1 LSKRDLLK
9 QSSRRLRRR
18 MCGEAPP
25 RRGTFGEKEGLGPR
39 FGLSPMSVSAKG
51 RIRGVALF
59 LLLKAFG
66 EGKPRLTSGGRA
78 GVLLLLVVLT
88 FAFAACSRNE
98 RRYDLKGK
106 VVMVE
111 KEKHLV
117 TISHEDVAGLMPS
130 MTMPF
135 TVPNQADLDFLA
147 PEDQVTAT
155 LVVDGS
161 QSWLENLFVIRTSA
175 GASGAPLQAEA
186 KQGDEVPNYTLRNQ
200 DGKEIRLHNYRGK
213 ALLLTFIYTRCPL
226 PEYCT
231 LMSNNF
237 AQIDR
242 QLQQNPE
249 VYARTHLLSISI
261 DPKYDTP
268 QVLRSYGAAHTER
281 YEAETFTHWEF
292 ASGDQ
297 VKDMAQFFGLRY
309 FAEQDQIVHGLK
321 TVIVKPDGTVAK
333 VYTGND
339 WKPEDVTNELKRVL

>member
-1 LSKRDLLK
+1 MTKPTS
-9 QSSRRLRRR
+9 
-18 MCGEAPP
+18 
-25 RRGTFGEKEGLGPR
+25 
-39 FGLSPMSVSAKG
+39 
-51 RIRGVALF
+51 LF
-59 LLLKAFG
+59 LLIPLLLALAFG
-66 EGKPRLTSGGRA
+66 
-78 GVLLLLVVLT
+78 
-88 FAFAACSRNE
+88 ACRRNE

-106 VVMVE
+106 VVLVE
-111 KEKHLV
+111 KEKRLV
-117 TISHEDVAGLMPS
+117 TIAHEDVPGLMPA

-135 TVPNQADLDFLA
+135 TVPSQADLDFLA
-147 PEDQVTAT
+147 PEDQVSAT
-155 LVVDGS
+155 LVIDGS
-161 QSWLENLFVIRTSA
+161 QSWLENLFVSRIT
-175 GASGAPLQAEA
+175 GASTADAASMPAEA
-186 KQGDEVPNYTLRNQ
+186 KPGDQVPNTTLRNQ
-200 DGKEIRLHNYRGK
+200 NGKEIRLHNYRGK

-281 YEAETFTHWEF
+281 YENETFAHWEF

-297 VKDMAQFFGLRY
+297 VKDLAQFFGLRY
-309 FAEQDQIVHGLK
+309 FDEKDQIIHGLK
-321 TVIVKPDGTVAK
+321 TVIIKPDGTVAK

-339 WKPEDVTNELKRVL
+339 WKPEDVANELKRVL